1 MAFYYVN
8 TFNPSQPWYP
18 CALTRTLTEETT
30 GPASLL
36 TSCLN
41 YPHPLGTH
49 DLEPQ
54 MGKSGPVST
63 APAKPRLAR
72 LRLRFMDSL
81 KAPLSVV
88 RTVTP
93 GSFSREPA
101 RRETWWTHRKEVFRC
116 FSPDSDASPRR
127 PSPRPPLQRGVDGAF
142 ASVARRPVGD
152 VWASAE
158 GSPAPPP
165 AAVCARVAHGAHD
178 RPRPPARDILY
189 PRRHRVHSAAIGRRL
204 RVSRTPRTHTHKP
217 K

>member
-1 MAFYYVN
+1 MV
-8 TFNPSQPWYP
+8 PLCPDSDPHGRDHRP
-18 CALTRTLTEETT
+18 CLAAHELFKL
-30 GPASLL
+30 P
-36 TSCLN
+36 
-41 YPHPLGTH
+41 PPLGAH

-116 FSPDSDASPRR
+116 FSPDSDASPR
-127 PSPRPPLQRGVDGAF
+127 
-142 ASVARRPVGD
+142 
-152 VWASAE
+152 
-158 GSPAPPP
+158 
-165 AAVCARVAHGAHD
+165 
-178 RPRPPARDILY
+178 
-189 PRRHRVHSAAIGRRL
+189 
-204 RVSRTPRTHTHKP
+204 
-217 K
+217 